1 MSTNRTDVRRLAQ
14 RGSNDRN
21 AAYEILDAAMVAHV
35 GIVDEGFPVVIPML
49 CARDGDH
56 VLLHGSSKSRLMRNL
71 AEGCNACVTVTLIDS
86 LVLARSAFNHSANY
100 RSLVVFGHA
109 RALRKLEEKRAALE
123 KFVDHLV
130 PGRSADA
137 RPGNAGELKATLI
150 VAMPIDE
157 FSVKARRGPPEDKK
171 TDMDLQVWAGEMPV
185 QTQFGSPIPAPEM
198 PDDADV
204 PDYIKAMIPDR

>member
-14 RGSNDRN
+14 RGSSDRN

-35 GIVDEGFPVVIPML
+35 GIVDEDFPVVIPML

-56 VLLHGSSKSRLMRNL
+56 LLLHGSSKSRLMGKL

-109 RALRKLEEKRAALE
+109 RALRKLEEKRTALD
-123 KFVDHLV
+123 KFVEHLL
-130 PGRSADA
+130 PGRSSDA
-137 RPGNAGELKATLI
+137 RPGNAGELKATLM

-157 FSVKARRGPPEDKK
+157 FSVKTRSGPPEDKRA
-171 TDMDLQVWAGEMPV
+171 DMDLPVWAGELPV
-185 QTQFGSPIPAPEM
+185 MTQFGAPVAAPEM
-198 PDDADV
+198 ADDAEV
-204 PDYIKAMIPDR
+204 PDYVKAMLQDG

>member
-35 GIVDEGFPVVIPML
+35 GIVDEDFPVVIPML

-56 VLLHGSSKSRLMRNL
+56 LLLHGSSRSRLMRNL

-86 LVLARSAFNHSANY
+86 LVLARSTFNHSANY
-100 RSLVVFGHA
+100 RSLVVFGNA
-109 RALRKLEEKRAALE
+109 RALRKLEAKRAALE
-123 KFVDHLV
+123 KFVEHLL

-157 FSVKARRGPPEDKK
+157 FSVKARSGPPVDKR
-171 TDMDLQVWAGEMPV
+171 TDMDLPVWAGELPII
-185 QTQFGSPIPAPEM
+185 TRFGTPIAAPELA
-198 PDDADV
+198 DATDV
-204 PDYIKAMIPDR
+204 PDYIKSLFPHA

>member
-35 GIVDEGFPVVIPML
+35 GIVDEDFPVVIPML

-56 VLLHGSSKSRLMRNL
+56 LLLHGSSRSRLMRNL

-86 LVLARSAFNHSANY
+86 LVLARSTFNHSANY
-100 RSLVVFGHA
+100 RSLVVFGNA
-109 RALRKLEEKRAALE
+109 RALRKLEAKRAALE
-123 KFVDHLV
+123 KFVEHLL

-157 FSVKARRGPPEDKK
+157 FSVKARSGPPVDKR
-171 TDMDLQVWAGEMPV
+171 TDMDLPVWAGELPIISR
-185 QTQFGSPIPAPEM
+185 FGTPIAAPELA
-198 PDDADV
+198 DATDV
-204 PDYIKAMIPDR
+204 PDYIQSLFPHA